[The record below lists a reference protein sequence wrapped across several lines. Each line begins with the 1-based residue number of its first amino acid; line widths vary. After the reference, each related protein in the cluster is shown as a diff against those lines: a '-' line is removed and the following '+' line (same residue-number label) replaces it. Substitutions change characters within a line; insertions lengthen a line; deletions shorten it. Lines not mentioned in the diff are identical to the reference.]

1 MKKGTTKRYSD
12 SFKRE
17 VVLEVLSGS
26 ITKDEA
32 RFRYNIGGKTTVLD
46 WMRVYA
52 GVKRKTSGVDPIPI
66 LKNMKNNNNK
76 SETELELEKKVKTL
90 EKKLESAELVGRAY
104 QIMVEIAKEKY
115 GLDLEKKHGA
125 KQSKNSKKSGQK

>member
-1 MKKGTTKRYSD
+1 MKKAKTKKYSD

-26 ITKDEA
+26 ITKEEA
-32 RFRYNIGGKTTVLD
+32 RLRYNIGGKTTILD

-52 GVKRKTSGVDPIPI
+52 GVKMKTSGVNPIPL
-66 LKNMKNNNNK
+66 LKDMRKNNDK
-76 SETELELEKKVKTL
+76 LELEKKVRDI
-90 EKKLESAELVGRAY
+90 EAKLEHAELKGRAY

-125 KQSKNSKKSGQK
+125 KQSKNSKKSGRK